1 MFFDG
6 EVESFLSW
14 KMKCRGAFFSF
25 SCAIHLNCPRKMT
38 GSEKI
43 QRKQKI
49 LSLPLPPDFFYDF
62 LLFRKLAD
70 KLRKIKILFDEIS

>member
-1 MFFDG
+1 MIFLKKSGKRRNAEKFFYLMKPKKSG
-6 EVESFLSW
+6 ES
-14 KMKCRGAFFSF
+14 K
-25 SCAIHLNCPRKMT
+25 N
-38 GSEKI
+38 
-43 QRKQKI
+43 I

>member
-1 MFFDG
+1 
-6 EVESFLSW
+6 
-14 KMKCRGAFFSF
+14 
-25 SCAIHLNCPRKMT
+25 MT